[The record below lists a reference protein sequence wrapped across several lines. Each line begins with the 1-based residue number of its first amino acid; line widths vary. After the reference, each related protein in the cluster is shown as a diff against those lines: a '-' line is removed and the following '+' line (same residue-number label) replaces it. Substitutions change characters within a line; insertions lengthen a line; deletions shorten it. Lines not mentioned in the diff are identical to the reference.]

1 MSEAD
6 RNPLA
11 GLTFSLA
18 GPGRVGTSLAAW
30 LEAAGAERV
39 AVAGRRDLARLT
51 TGGQD
56 LLLIAVPDPVLRD
69 VAAELARRPQAAVVL
84 HTSGS
89 LDASAV
95 DPLRSAVDPF
105 RSSCPPVKTAGS
117 GSGPGSEVGS
127 LHPLKAFPRPLP
139 DPAEARGVFFAVDGD
154 PEARALAHRIAAA
167 WGGTSAEVSPEVRP
181 LYHFAATLAAGGAVT
196 ILALAEDLA
205 RRLALPEAAVRGYIE
220 LCRGAV
226 ARAVETGDPVAALT
240 GPAARGDR
248 ATVAGHLQALAGLAP
263 DKLPLAVLLARETL
277 RQRERAGAL
286 SPEQEELA
294 ADLAARLADSP
305 PIL

>member
-1 MSEAD
+1 METTVSEAD
-6 RNPLA
+6 RSPLA

-30 LEAAGAERV
+30 LEAAGAQRV
-39 AVAGRRDLARLT
+39 ASAGREGVASLT

-56 LLLIAVPDPVLRD
+56 LLLIAVPDPVLKD

-89 LDASAV
+89 LDGSAI
-95 DPLRSAVDPF
+95 DPLRSAVDPL
-105 RSSCPPVKTAGS
+105 RRALPPVKGS
-117 GSGPGSEVGS
+117 GSAVGS

-205 RRLALPEAAVRGYIE
+205 RRLSLPEAAVRGYIE

-248 ATVAGHLQALAGLAP
+248 ATVARHLEALAGLAP
-263 DKLPLAVLLARETL
+263 DKLPLVVLLARETL
-277 RQRERAGAL
+277 RQRERAGRL

-294 ADLAARLADSP
+294 ADLASRLADSP